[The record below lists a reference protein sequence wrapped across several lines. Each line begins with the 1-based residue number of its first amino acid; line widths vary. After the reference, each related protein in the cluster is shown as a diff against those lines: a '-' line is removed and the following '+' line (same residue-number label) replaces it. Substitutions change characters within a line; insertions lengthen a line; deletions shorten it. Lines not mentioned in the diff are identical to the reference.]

1 LKLLSY
7 NIRFGGAG
15 REEQIA
21 AVIRGCDPDLVVL
34 QEATRP
40 EVVERVAGLAGFKAW
55 GAQRGHSLAFM
66 GRAEVTR
73 HDWHWPRG
81 AKRSFLELYVGD
93 GALRVYGLHLS
104 AVHSY
109 WTERRRVR
117 EMRAL
122 LNYVAQHGVGT
133 GFHVLA
139 GDFNTL
145 APGEPLNMRRLPT
158 RYHPLVWLSAGRIRW
173 EVIQLTLDAGYT
185 DAFRRLHPDDKGF
198 TFPVWDPHVRLD
210 YFFLPEPFADKLTD
224 CRIFKEHDAAR
235 EASDHFP
242 LLADIKTD

>member
-1 LKLLSY
+1 MKLLSY
-7 NIRFGGAG
+7 NIHFGGAG
-15 REEQIA
+15 REDHIA
-21 AVIRGCDPDLVVL
+21 AVIRGCDADVVVL

-40 EVVERVAGLAGFKAW
+40 EVVRRVAEAAGFPVW
-55 GAQRGHSLAFM
+55 GARPGHSLAFLS
-66 GRAEVTR
+66 REKVSQ

-81 AKRSFLELYVGD
+81 AKRAFLDVTTAE
-93 GALRVYGLHLS
+93 GALRVYGVHLS

-117 EMRAL
+117 EMRSL
-122 LNYVAQHGVGT
+122 LNYIAGHAPGP
-133 GFHVLA
+133 HVLV

-173 EVIQLTLDAGYT
+173 ETIQITLDAGYA
-185 DAFRRLHPDDKGF
+185 DGYRRLHPGDKGY

-210 YFFLPEPFADKLTD
+210 YLFLPEPFAPMLAD
-224 CRIFKEHDAAR
+224 CQVVREHEAIKQ
-235 EASDHFP
+235 ASDHFP
-242 LLADIKTD
+242 LLAHIKTA